1 MPRPSSS
8 YREVP
13 SPPALAPYVSCLWTQ
28 TIGAGDGTY
37 EHPVLPDGCAD
48 IVSIN
53 GGLVVVG
60 PATTAVTER
69 LAPGSVV
76 VGVRFRTGAAPP
88 LLGVSATEL
97 LDREVGAAD
106 IWGRAG
112 TTLAARCGDASAGA
126 EVPERLGAVV
136 DSLLDRL
143 DDAPAVDPV
152 ATRAA
157 SMLAAPP
164 PGPPVRDLARRFDLS
179 DRQLRRRIEAAVG
192 YPPRTL
198 ARILRFQ
205 RFLGA
210 ARSSGSSSHD
220 LARLAAEAGYADQA
234 HLTRDSRQLAGLPPG
249 ALLDWEAR
257 RTAPA
262 A

>member
-1 MPRPSSS
+1 MASPSSG
-8 YREVP
+8 YRELA
-13 SPPALAPYVSCLWTQ
+13 PPAALAPYVSCLWVQ
-28 TIGAGDGTY
+28 TIGAGDGAY
-37 EHPVLPDGCAD
+37 EQPVLPDGCAD
-48 IVSIN
+48 IASTN
-53 GGLVVVG
+53 GGLTVVG
-60 PATTAVTER
+60 PATTAVTES
-69 LAPGSVV
+69 LAPGSVI

-88 LLGVSATEL
+88 LLGVIANEL
-97 LDREVGAAD
+97 LDREVGLAD
-106 IWGRAG
+106 VWGRAG
-112 TTLAARCGDASAGA
+112 TRLAARCDDASGDAEGTD
-126 EVPERLGAVV
+126 RLRAVV
-136 DSLLDRL
+136 GTLLDRL
-143 DDAPAVDPV
+143 ADAPAVDPV

-157 SMLAAPP
+157 SMLAARAA
-164 PGPPVRDLARRFDLS
+164 PPVWDLARRFDLS
-179 DRQLRRRIEAAVG
+179 ERQLRRRVEAAAG

-210 ARSSGSSSHD
+210 ARSSGPSGPD

-234 HLTRDSRQLAGLPPG
+234 HLTRDSRRLAGLPPG

>member
-1 MPRPSSS
+1 MASPSSG
-8 YREVP
+8 YRELA
-13 SPPALAPYVSCLWTQ
+13 PPAALAPYVSCLWVQ
-28 TIGAGDGTY
+28 TIGAGDGAY
-37 EHPVLPDGCAD
+37 EQPVLPDGCAD
-48 IVSIN
+48 IVSTN
-53 GGLVVVG
+53 GGLTVVG
-60 PATTAVTER
+60 PATTAVTES
-69 LAPGSVV
+69 LAPGSVI

-88 LLGVSATEL
+88 LLGVIANEL
-97 LDREVGAAD
+97 LDREVGLAD
-106 IWGRAG
+106 VWGRAG
-112 TTLAARCGDASAGA
+112 TRLAARCDDASGDAEGTDRLR
-126 EVPERLGAVV
+126 EVVGT
-136 DSLLDRL
+136 LLDRL
-143 DDAPAVDPV
+143 ADAPAVDPV

-157 SMLAAPP
+157 SMLAARAA
-164 PGPPVRDLARRFDLS
+164 PPVWDLARRFDLS
-179 DRQLRRRIEAAVG
+179 ERQLRRRVEAAAG

-210 ARSSGSSSHD
+210 ARSSGPSGPD

-234 HLTRDSRQLAGLPPG
+234 HLTRDSRRLAGLPPG

>member
-1 MPRPSSS
+1 M
-8 YREVP
+8 
-13 SPPALAPYVSCLWTQ
+13 SCLWRQ
-28 TIGAGDGTY
+28 TIGAGDGAY

-53 GGLVVVG
+53 GDLTLVG

-69 LAPGSVV
+69 FAPGSVV

-88 LLGVSATEL
+88 LLGVGAIDL
-97 LDREVGAAD
+97 RDRELSLED

-112 TTLAARCGDASAGA
+112 ATVAERCADVPGGAGGPGRLRVLVDA
-126 EVPERLGAVV
+126 
-136 DSLLDRL
+136 LLQRL
-143 DDAPAVDPV
+143 DDAPAADPV

-157 SMLAAPP
+157 SMLAAFPA
-164 PGPPVRDLARRFDLS
+164 PPVRDLAGRFDLS
-179 DRQLRRRIEAAVG
+179 ERQLRRRVETAVG

-210 ARSSGSSSHD
+210 ARSSGSPGRD
-220 LARLAAEAGYADQA
+220 LARLAAETGYADQA
-234 HLTRDSRQLAGLPPG
+234 HLTRDSRRLAGLPPG

>member
-1 MPRPSSS
+1 VPRLSSS
-8 YREVP
+8 YRELP
-13 SPPALAPYVSCLWTQ
+13 PPPALAPYVSCLWTQ
-28 TIGAGDGTY
+28 TIGAGDGMY
-37 EHPVLPDGCAD
+37 EHPVLPDGCVD

-53 GGLVVVG
+53 GGLALVG
-60 PATTAVTER
+60 PATTAVTAR
-69 LAPGSVV
+69 LAPESVV
-76 VGVRFRTGAAPP
+76 VGVRFRTAAAPP

-97 LDREVGAAD
+97 LDREVGPAD

-112 TTLAARCGDASAGA
+112 TTLAERCGDASGAA
-126 EVPERLGAVV
+126 EVPVRLGAVV
-136 DSLLDRL
+136 DTLLDRL

-157 SMLAAPP
+157 SMLAAHPA
-164 PGPPVRDLARRFDLS
+164 PPVRDLARRFDLS
-179 DRQLRRRIEAAVG
+179 ERQLRRRIEAAVG

-205 RFLGA
+205 RFLGT
-210 ARSSGSSSHD
+210 ARSSGSSGHD

-234 HLTRDSRQLAGLPPG
+234 HLTRDSRRLAGLPPG